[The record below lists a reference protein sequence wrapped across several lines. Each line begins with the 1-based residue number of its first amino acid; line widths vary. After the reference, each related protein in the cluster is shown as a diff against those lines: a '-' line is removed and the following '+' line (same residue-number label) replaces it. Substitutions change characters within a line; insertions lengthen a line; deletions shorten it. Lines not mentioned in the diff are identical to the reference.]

1 MNKVFIRIIKYFV
14 LVIFGVFVIV
24 PFLWTLVSSFKPMNA
39 ILKDIAPFSIK
50 TFIPVPFTLDSY
62 KELFNGGFMQSI
74 LFSILVGILTVVAGI
89 LINSTAGFAFAK
101 FKFPGKKAVF
111 LTVLISSL
119 VPFEAIAVPL
129 FIIVRWMHLLNT
141 MGALVLPMIANGL
154 CVFLFYQFFKG
165 IPTDLMEAAIID
177 GASWWRIYWQIF
189 LPLSK
194 PAIVSASLLLF
205 LSQWQSFLWP
215 LVSVQS
221 SKMRM
226 VQVAIAFL
234 TINER
239 TTLLHVLLAAAVMS
253 SIIPLLLI
261 FPLQRYYIK
270 GFVTSG
276 MKG

>member
-1 MNKVFIRIIKYFV
+1 MNKILVKVAKYVILF
-14 LVIFGVFVIV
+14 IFGVFVVV
-24 PFLWTLVSSFKPMNA
+24 PFLWTLASSFKPMNA
-39 ILKDIAPFSIK
+39 ILKDVAPFSLK
-50 TFIPVPFTLDSY
+50 TFVPFPFTLDSY
-62 KELFNGGFMQSI
+62 KQLFSGGFMNSV
-74 LFSILVGILTVVAGI
+74 LFSVMVGVLTIAAGI

-101 FKFPGKKAVF
+101 FKFPGKKIIF
-111 LTVLISSL
+111 MLVLISFL
-119 VPFEAIAVPL
+119 IPFEAIAVPL
-129 FIIVRWMHLLNT
+129 FIIVRWLNLLNSL
-141 MGALVLPMIANGL
+141 GALVLPMIANGL
-154 CVFLFYQFFKG
+154 CVFLFYQFFKN

-194 PAIVSASLLLF
+194 PAVVSASLLLF

-221 SKMRM
+221 QNMRM
-226 VQVAIAFL
+226 VQVAIAYL

-239 TTLLHVLLAAAVMS
+239 TTLLHVLFAAAIMS
-253 SIIPLLLI
+253 SIIPLLVI
-261 FPLQRYYIK
+261 FPLQRYYIR

>member
-1 MNKVFIRIIKYFV
+1 MNKVLVKITKYVVLFV
-14 LVIFGVFVIV
+14 FGVFVII
-24 PFLWTLVSSFKPMNA
+24 PFFWTLVSSFKPMNA
-39 ILKDIAPFSIK
+39 ILKDIAPFSLK
-50 TFIPVPFTLDSY
+50 TFVPIPFTLDSY
-62 KELFNGGFMQSI
+62 EQLFSGGFMKSVF
-74 LFSILVGILTVVAGI
+74 FSILVGILTIIAGI

-101 FKFPGKKAVF
+101 FRFPGKKIIF
-111 LTVLISSL
+111 MIVLISFL
-119 VPFEAIAVPL
+119 IPFEAIAVPL
-129 FIIVRWMHLLNT
+129 FIIVRWLNLLNT
-141 MGALVLPMIANGL
+141 LGALILPMIANGL
-154 CVFLFYQFFKG
+154 CVFLFYQFFKN

-194 PAIVSASLLLF
+194 PAVVSASLLLF

-221 SKMRM
+221 QNMRM
-226 VQVAIAFL
+226 VQVAIAYL

-253 SIIPLLLI
+253 SVIPLLVI
-261 FPLQRYYIK
+261 FPLQRYYIR

>member
-1 MNKVFIRIIKYFV
+1 VNKLLGKIIKYVVLFV
-14 LVIFGVFVIV
+14 FGVFVIV

-39 ILKDIAPFSIK
+39 ILRDVAPFSIK
-50 TFIPVPFTLDSY
+50 TFIPSPFTIDSY
-62 KELFNGGFMQSI
+62 KQLFSGGFMESI
-74 LFSILVGILTVVAGI
+74 FFSIIVGVLTIAAGI

-101 FKFPGKKAVF
+101 FNFPGKKFVF
-111 LTVLISSL
+111 MLVLISFL
-119 VPFEAIAVPL
+119 IPFEAIAVPL
-129 FIIVRWMHLLNT
+129 FIIVRWLNLLNSL
-141 MGALVLPMIANGL
+141 GALLLPMVANGL
-154 CVFLFYQFFKG
+154 CVFLFYQFFKN

-194 PAIVSASLLLF
+194 PAVVSASLLLF

-221 SKMRM
+221 QNMRM
-226 VQVAIAFL
+226 VQVAIAYL

-253 SIIPLLLI
+253 SIIPLLVI
-261 FPLQRYYIK
+261 FPLQRYYIR